1 MSQPTKNFMIIGHGH
16 LNTNEAGNIN
26 TFTSNNMNVFTF
38 AGPTSR
44 CIYSPL
50 LLSRL
55 RKALMKE
62 HGKMNNFDDF
72 HKTVLRVEKE
82 EIGKNYCSE
91 EWAKMVGH
99 IEEYEVKNSCTKQQ
113 NNIQDKQFSFM
124 NTDPRV
130 PADVV
135 GIWEL
140 ETGTNILS
148 PEVLSHSIF
157 ERLYSI
163 GLELSFKNVSQIIR
177 KVFGNDVE
185 INILDCSCGTVYDE
199 NEEKINDAR
208 SARRFNRE
216 LTTIFK
222 SIVKNKTLRTKNT
235 LRSSRKSSVNGP
247 RKHSVKRTSA
257 KRTSAKSASVK
268 SAK

>member
-1 MSQPTKNFMIIGHGH
+1 MYIDMSQTTKNFMIIGHGH
-16 LNTNEAGNIN
+16 LKTNEAGNIN
-26 TFTSNNMNVFTF
+26 TFKSNNMNVFTF

-55 RKALMKE
+55 RKALKKE
-62 HGKMNNFDDF
+62 HSKMNSFDNF
-72 HKTVLRVEKE
+72 HKTILRVEKE

-99 IEEYEVKNSCTKQQ
+99 IEEYEVKNSCTTQQ

-130 PADVV
+130 PVDVV

-148 PEVLSHSIF
+148 PEVLSSAIF

-185 INILDCSCGTVYDE
+185 INILDCSCGAVYDE

-208 SARRFNRE
+208 SVRRFNRE

-222 SIVKNKTLRTKNT
+222 SIAKNKTLRTKST
-235 LRSSRKSSVNGP
+235 LRSSRNSKSSVNGT
-247 RKHSVKRTSA
+247 RKHSV
-257 KRTSAKSASVK
+257 KSASVK